1 MDKDE
6 LGKMTKEDLQSYVV
20 DHLGEAVTKP
30 NAPSNHLVNEV
41 VYLLRELSPQL
52 LASGRLQLPYD
63 EAVQLIDGDE

>member
-6 LGKMTKEDLQSYVV
+6 IEKMTKEDLQSYVV

-52 LASGRLQLPYD
+52 LASGRLHLPYD
-63 EAVQLIDGDE
+63 EVVQMIDGDE